1 LEVGDGGQAA
11 EGVVVQGVVG
21 PGATL
26 LTLQQ
31 AGIQQLLEVVADRR
45 LAQAQGAGELAHT
58 DRVGAGRQ
66 QVDDPDP
73 VGVSQGLNSRAVAS
87 AWSSDRLGAPSGV
100 QQAAGTSASLADV
113 VVVVMGVPY
122 IERCRCDHAIMHRH
136 LSM

>member
-1 LEVGDGGQAA
+1 LEVGDGGQAV

-73 VGVSQGLNSRAVAS
+73 VGVSQGLEQPGGGLSLVVRQARRAERRA
-87 AWSSDRLGAPSGV
+87 AGRRRLGLLG
-100 QQAAGTSASLADV
+100 
-113 VVVVMGVPY
+113 
-122 IERCRCDHAIMHRH
+122 
-136 LSM
+136 